1 MYDDAFREGLEAHR
15 AGRLDEAAVA
25 YRRALAERE
34 TPAAA
39 HNLGVVLS
47 AQYRSGEALGALELA
62 DRLRPDHAET
72 LIALGRVMLLLRRHA
87 EAEAILRRALDLAP
101 GNVDAKVRLGWA
113 LMMQGRYLEG
123 WPFLESRRARLAD
136 PLKGVSFPEW
146 QGEPLAGRSV
156 LVWGEQG
163 LGDEIQAA
171 RFVRALRER
180 GAGRI
185 TIVSNVLNVR
195 LFEQVGAD
203 RVIARTD
210 GVSVAGHDV
219 WTLLWSIPGRLGV
232 TLETVPSAPY
242 LAASGRSLDSGS
254 VGISWRGN
262 AMNPNDRQRSMPDDR
277 LMRLVP
283 GARALEPR
291 GDTLDSLDQL
301 AGLSLVITV
310 DSAWAH
316 LAGAMG
322 KPCWLL
328 LSHAGVDWRWFPE
341 GPSSP
346 WYPSLRLFWQAAPG
360 DWDGV
365 TARVMEALAER

>member
-1 MYDDAFREGLEAHR
+1 MDDVAFQEGLEAHR
-15 AGRLDEAAVA
+15 AGRMDDAAAA
-25 YRRALAERE
+25 YRRALAEQE

-47 AQYRSGEALGALELA
+47 AQFLFREALEALELA
-62 DRLRPDHAET
+62 DRLRPDHPQT
-72 LIALGRVMLLLRRHA
+72 LIALGRVVMLLRRPR
-87 EAEAILRRALDLAP
+87 EAEVILRRALELAP
-101 GNVDAKVRLGWA
+101 DSADARVRLGWA

-123 WPFLESRRARLAD
+123 WPFLESRRARVAD

-146 QGEPLAGRSV
+146 RGEPLDGRSI

-171 RFVRALRER
+171 RFIPILRER
-180 GAGRI
+180 GASAI
-185 TIVSNVLNVR
+185 TVVGNALNVR
-195 LFEQVGAD
+195 LFEQLGAD
-203 RVIARTD
+203 RVVVRE
-210 GVSVAGHDV
+210 GPMSVAGHDV

-232 TLETVPSAPY
+232 TPDTIPNAAYLKSRSG
-242 LAASGRSLDSGS
+242 LAADLGR
-254 VGISWRGN
+254 VGVSWRGN
-262 AMNPNDRQRSMPDDR
+262 PMNANDRQRSMPDDR

-283 GARALEPR
+283 GAVALEPR
-291 GDTLDSLDQL
+291 GDTLDSLDQI
-301 AGLSLVITV
+301 ANLSLVITV

-341 GPSSP
+341 AATTP
-346 WYPSLRLFWQAAPG
+346 WYPSVRLFWQAHP
-360 DWDGV
+360 
-365 TARVMEALAER
+365 